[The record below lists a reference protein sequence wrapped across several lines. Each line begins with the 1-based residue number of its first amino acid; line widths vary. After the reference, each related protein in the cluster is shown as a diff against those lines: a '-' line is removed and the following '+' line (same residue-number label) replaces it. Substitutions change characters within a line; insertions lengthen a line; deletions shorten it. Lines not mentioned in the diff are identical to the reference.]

1 MINAAYQMLTEGY
14 WFIDL
19 CFGAALIGTIISA
32 TNEIS
37 EQMEY
42 SYMMK
47 D

>member
-1 MINAAYQMLTEGY
+1 MTEGY

-19 CFGAALIGTIISA
+19 ALGVGLVGFLVSA
-32 TNEIS
+32 TSEIS

-47 D
+47 E

>member
-1 MINAAYQMLTEGY
+1 VDI
-14 WFIDL
+14 
-19 CFGAALIGTIISA
+19 CFGGALIATTVSA
-32 TNEIS
+32 TSEIS

>member
-1 MINAAYQMLTEGY
+1 VIQILTDGY
-14 WFIDL
+14 WFVDICL
-19 CFGAALIGTIISA
+19 GGALVATTVSA
-32 TNEIS
+32 TSEIS